1 MAIIIQGINSPVGT
15 DSSEIIG
22 TALKKAGIKKAV
34 QTGIHKISL
43 DARKQNDIKTVS
55 SVWAELESRAEE
67 EKICSLKD
75 FCTYVDITPFE
86 PKITGSISLRDVS
99 PCAASDLRECL
110 RLSFLRKWATVRWC
124 WSVALMWITAAG
136 LSPISG
142 MGESFRPKQTFS
154 SARAAQAHF
163 PTESSPHA

>member
-22 TALKKAGIKKAV
+22 AALKKAGIKKAV

-67 EKICSLKD
+67 ERICSLKD

-86 PKITGSISLRDVS
+86 PKITGSISPEGTYRRVRLRACGNVCGS
-99 PCAASDLRECL
+99 RSCGNGLPS
-110 RLSFLRKWATVRWC
+110 
-124 WSVALMWITAAG
+124 AG
-136 LSPISG
+136 AG
-142 MGESFRPKQTFS
+142 AWR
-154 SARAAQAHF
+154 
-163 PTESSPHA
+163 

>member
-75 FCTYVDITPFE
+75 FCTYVESRP
-86 PKITGSISLRDVS
+86 
-99 PCAASDLRECL
+99 
-110 RLSFLRKWATVRWC
+110 LSQR
-124 WSVALMWITAAG
+124 
-136 LSPISG
+136 
-142 MGESFRPKQTFS
+142 
-154 SARAAQAHF
+154 
-163 PTESSPHA
+163 